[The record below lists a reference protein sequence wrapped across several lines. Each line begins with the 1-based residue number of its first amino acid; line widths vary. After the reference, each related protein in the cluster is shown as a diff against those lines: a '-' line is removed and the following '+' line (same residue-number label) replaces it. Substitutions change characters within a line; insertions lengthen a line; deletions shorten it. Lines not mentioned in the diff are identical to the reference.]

1 MYVCKVHLI
10 LCVNINKIFLRW
22 EIERERQIE
31 IEQERTRERERKK
44 ERERERER
52 ENKRVIFFPRKKP
65 HRSNC
70 YISI

>member
-31 IEQERTRERERKK
+31 IEQERTREREK
-44 ERERERER
+44 ERTRERERER
-52 ENKRVIFFPRKKP
+52 EQESNFFSSKKTP
-65 HRSNC
+65 QE
-70 YISI
+70 